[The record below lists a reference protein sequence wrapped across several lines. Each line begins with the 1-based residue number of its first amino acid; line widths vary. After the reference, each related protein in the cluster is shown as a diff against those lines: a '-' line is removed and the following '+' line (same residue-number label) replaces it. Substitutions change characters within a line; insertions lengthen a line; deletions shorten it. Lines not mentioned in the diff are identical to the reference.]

1 MDDTKLDPAQEACYV
16 LSLGSSFK
24 RKRTLNDRGHHHLSL
39 RYTFKPESLNYS
51 VPSYCSSIN
60 NQELEVVIPSIAANA
75 EPAVFRGKP
84 EMPKDTDC
92 ILVFDHS
99 TGQAKLERLDCIV
112 RMNKESV
119 RKGNL
124 PLPTPAL
131 SPTLKQSSAD
141 TKTEKPILPQAS
153 RPARPRRAS
162 VTAAAAAAA
171 AKRAISSTDKISR
184 STHLQTQTQTKK
196 LSSKK
201 APARES
207 PISDASEP
215 DSDDDINIFAS
226 TIERNLE
233 ASKQGNSKTIASET
247 AAKSANK
254 IKSIGSM
261 SNKNPS
267 SQQGAKL
274 ASQKGEA
281 SDEEI

>member
-24 RKRTLNDRGHHHLSL
+24 RKRTSNDRGHRHLSL

-84 EMPKDTDC
+84 EVPKDTDC

-99 TGQAKLERLDCIV
+99 TGQAKLERLDCVV

-119 RKGNL
+119 RKGTL

-131 SPTLKQSSAD
+131 SPTLKTSPD
-141 TKTEKPILPQAS
+141 TKTEKSILPQAS
-153 RPARPRRAS
+153 RPARLRRAS

-171 AKRAISSTDKISR
+171 KRAITSNEEDSK
-184 STHLQTQTQTKK
+184 STHLQAQPQTKK
-196 LSSKK
+196 LPSKK

-215 DSDDDINIFAS
+215 DSDDDINNFAS

-233 ASKQGNSKTIASET
+233 ASKQGSSRTFAAET
-247 AAKSANK
+247 AAKSSNN

-261 SNKNPS
+261 SKKNS
-267 SQQGAKL
+267 TSQRGAKL
-274 ASQKGEA
+274 TSQNGET